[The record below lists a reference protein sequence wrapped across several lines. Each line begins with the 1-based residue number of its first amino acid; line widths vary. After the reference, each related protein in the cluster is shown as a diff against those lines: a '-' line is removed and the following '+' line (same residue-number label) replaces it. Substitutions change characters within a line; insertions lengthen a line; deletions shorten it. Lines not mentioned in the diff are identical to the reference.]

1 MGLTVKQLQLD
12 MQEQF
17 EKMSAQT
24 KHDTHDRYEL
34 HERAD
39 HILLNLERF
48 KQNTDFEFREVR
60 AEMQTEFAAVRAE
73 MQTGFAE
80 VRAEMRAEF
89 ADVRAEMRTGFAEV
103 RAEMKEIRT
112 AIYQLAALLSEYCDK
127 TDMRLNRLEQHCFP
141 SSN

>member
-1 MGLTVKQLQLD
+1 MGVVMRLTVRQLQLD
-12 MQEQF
+12 MQERF

-24 KHDTHDRYEL
+24 KQDTHDRYEL

-39 HILLNLERF
+39 RILLNLERF

-60 AEMQTEFAAVRAE
+60 AEMRTEFADVRIE
-73 MQTGFAE
+73 MRMGFAE
-80 VRAEMRAEF
+80 VRAGF
-89 ADVRAEMRTGFAEV
+89 ADVRV
-103 RAEMKEIRT
+103 EMKEIRT
-112 AIYQLAALLSEYCDK
+112 AIYQLAALLTEYCDK

>member
-1 MGLTVKQLQLD
+1 MGVVMRLTVKQLQLD

-60 AEMQTEFAAVRAE
+60 AEITEL
-73 MQTGFAE
+73 
-80 VRAEMRAEF
+80 RAEMRSEF

-112 AIYQLAALLSEYCDK
+112 AIYQLAALLTEYCDK

-141 SSN
+141 PAIDFSKT